1 MCSRKWF
8 VRLGAL
14 LLSAALLALCALAAD
29 TTPLTDGLLE
39 ANSNRQAHPFSD
51 APVESQF
58 TTEGF
63 EKVGETQKLEVYL
76 NRQEAALRIRNKIT
90 GYLWGALPIGEA
102 EGLNTAWRCYG
113 NGLVSVECVN
123 AEGAE
128 SRVSIGKDGKAEYE
142 ISDDG
147 LLCSVDFPE
156 QEIAFQVR
164 ASWADSRVTLEL
176 VDGSLTERG
185 EGFFLKSMSFLP
197 FLGSSYSDS
206 VDGYIL
212 LPDGCGALIRYR
224 KPANYSSTYAARIYG
239 KDYGVESLAST
250 ADNTARPE
258 AQALMPVYAMVHG
271 AWQNGFLA
279 VVDEGAA
286 YASLVA
292 APAQTNNP
300 YNWASARFEFRQK
313 YVKNIN
319 RKDGAGANVYQETPN
334 AVVPKISFYFTQ
346 GEQAN
351 YDGMA
356 VLYRQM
362 LIEQGVLTP
371 LTPLTQQDGTVPL
384 HLEVLGADKKENF
397 LWNTTQVF
405 TTLAQAEEMRQ
416 SLADAGISEL
426 DMVLRCYAKNNA
438 CGAKLLS
445 RLGDKEDIAA
455 LDRALC
461 ETGGS
466 LSLYFDPITANTDQ
480 ITLRTEAA
488 NNLSRQEIRWIDNLA
503 PRMYPYT
510 YLYRLTEAE
519 ARTQKALSRKYGADF
534 ALAQA
539 SNRLYSDFT
548 SGREVT
554 RAESLTRLTAL
565 TQTLAGG
572 GRIAMYRPNQYL
584 WQYADRF
591 LDLPVSNSQILYES
605 DCVPF
610 LQIVLSGCAEL
621 YGGTINTSSY
631 SSERMLR
638 QIEYG
643 MAPSF
648 VVTGC
653 ESLELNNTAQEAY
666 FSTGFADWRAQIVES
681 YQTVA
686 EGLSAVWGHAII
698 SHRCLNSGLIRV
710 EYDNG
715 VCIYLNY
722 TDAALTAEGVSVQP
736 GGFAVI
742 QGDAR

>member
-8 VRLGAL
+8 LRLGAL

-29 TTPLTDGLLE
+29 EIPLTDGLLE
-39 ANSNRQAHPFSD
+39 ANSNRQVHPFSD
-51 APVESQF
+51 APAESQF
-58 TTEGF
+58 TTQGF
-63 EKVGETQKLEVYL
+63 EKVGETPQLAIYL
-76 NRQEAALRIRNKIT
+76 NRQEAALRILNKTT

-113 NGLVSVECVN
+113 NGLVSAECVN

-128 SRVSIGKDGKAEYE
+128 SRISIGKDGEAAYE
-142 ISDDG
+142 ILDG
-147 LLCSVDFPE
+147 SLLCSVEFP
-156 QEIAFQVR
+156 QQQIRFQVR
-164 ASWADSRVTLEL
+164 VSWENSRVTLEL
-176 VDGSLTERG
+176 VDGSLVEQD
-185 EGFFLKSMSFLP
+185 EGFYLKSMSFLP

-212 LPDGCGALIRYR
+212 LPDGCGALVRYR

-239 KDYGVESLAST
+239 KDYGIESLAST

-271 AWQNGFLA
+271 AGQNGFLA
-279 VVDEGAA
+279 VVDEGAE

-319 RKDGAGANVYQETPN
+319 RKEGAGANVYQETPN

-371 LTPLTQQDGTVPL
+371 LTQPGGAVPL
-384 HLEVLGADKKENF
+384 RLEVLGADKKENF
-397 LWNTTQVF
+397 LWNTTKVF
-405 TTLAQAEEMRQ
+405 TTLAQAEQMRQ
-416 SLADAGISEL
+416 SLAEAGISEL
-426 DMVLRCYAKNNA
+426 DMVLRCYTKNNE
-438 CGAKLLS
+438 CGAKLLA
-445 RLGDKEDIAA
+445 RLGSKADIAA
-455 LDRALC
+455 LDRALR

-466 LSLYFDPITANTDQ
+466 LSLYLDPITANEDQ

-503 PRMYPYT
+503 SRMYPYT
-510 YLYRLTEAE
+510 YLYRLNEAE
-519 ARTQKALSRKYGADF
+519 SRTQKAISRDYGADF

-539 SNRLYSDFT
+539 SNKLYSDFT
-548 SGREVT
+548 SGKEVT
-554 RAESLTRLTAL
+554 RAESMARLTAL
-565 TQTLAGG
+565 TEALAQD

-591 LDLPVSNSQILYES
+591 LELPVSNSQILYES

-621 YGGTINTSSY
+621 YGGAINTSSY

-653 ESLELNNTAQEAY
+653 ESLELYNTAQESY
-666 FSTGFADWRAQIVES
+666 FSTGFADWRGQIVES

-686 EGLSAVWGHAII
+686 EGLSDVWGHAIV
-698 SHRCLNSGLIRV
+698 SHRALQNGLIRV

-715 VCIYLNY
+715 VCIFLNY
-722 TDAALTAEGVSVQP
+722 TDAALTVEGIRVQA
-736 GGFAVI
+736 GGFAVL
-742 QGDAR
+742 QGGAR

>member
-14 LLSAALLALCALAAD
+14 LLSAALLVLCAFAAD
-29 TTPLTDGLLE
+29 TTPLTDGMLE

-76 NRQEAALRIRNKIT
+76 NRQEAALRIRNKTT

-271 AWQNGFLA
+271 AGKTVFWRSWTRELRM
-279 VVDEGAA
+279 
-286 YASLVA
+286 
-292 APAQTNNP
+292 PALSP
-300 YNWASARFEFRQK
+300 R
-313 YVKNIN
+313 
-319 RKDGAGANVYQETPN
+319 
-334 AVVPKISFYFTQ
+334 
-346 GEQAN
+346 
-351 YDGMA
+351 
-356 VLYRQM
+356 
-362 LIEQGVLTP
+362 
-371 LTPLTQQDGTVPL
+371 L
-384 HLEVLGADKKENF
+384 HRR
-397 LWNTTQVF
+397 T
-405 TTLAQAEEMRQ
+405 
-416 SLADAGISEL
+416 I
-426 DMVLRCYAKNNA
+426 
-438 CGAKLLS
+438 
-445 RLGDKEDIAA
+445 
-455 LDRALC
+455 
-461 ETGGS
+461 
-466 LSLYFDPITANTDQ
+466 PIT
-480 ITLRTEAA
+480 
-488 NNLSRQEIRWIDNLA
+488 
-503 PRMYPYT
+503 
-510 YLYRLTEAE
+510 
-519 ARTQKALSRKYGADF
+519 
-534 ALAQA
+534 
-539 SNRLYSDFT
+539 
-548 SGREVT
+548 GR
-554 RAESLTRLTAL
+554 RH
-565 TQTLAGG
+565 
-572 GRIAMYRPNQYL
+572 
-584 WQYADRF
+584 
-591 LDLPVSNSQILYES
+591 
-605 DCVPF
+605 
-610 LQIVLSGCAEL
+610 VL
-621 YGGTINTSSY
+621 N
-631 SSERMLR
+631 
-638 QIEYG
+638 
-643 MAPSF
+643 F
-648 VVTGC
+648 VR
-653 ESLELNNTAQEAY
+653 SM
-666 FSTGFADWRAQIVES
+666 
-681 YQTVA
+681 
-686 EGLSAVWGHAII
+686 
-698 SHRCLNSGLIRV
+698 
-710 EYDNG
+710 
-715 VCIYLNY
+715 
-722 TDAALTAEGVSVQP
+722 
-736 GGFAVI
+736 
-742 QGDAR
+742 

>member
-8 VRLGAL
+8 LRLGAL

-346 GEQAN
+346 GEQAT

-362 LIEQGVLTP
+362 LIEQGV

-426 DMVLRCYAKNNA
+426 DMVLRCYAKNNE

-455 LDRALC
+455 LDRALR

-519 ARTQKALSRKYGADF
+519 ERTQKALSRKYGADF

-715 VCIYLNY
+715 MCIYLNY

>member
-1 MCSRKWF
+1 M
-8 VRLGAL
+8 
-14 LLSAALLALCALAAD
+14 
-29 TTPLTDGLLE
+29 
-39 ANSNRQAHPFSD
+39 
-51 APVESQF
+51 
-58 TTEGF
+58 
-63 EKVGETQKLEVYL
+63 
-76 NRQEAALRIRNKIT
+76 
-90 GYLWGALPIGEA
+90 
-102 EGLNTAWRCYG
+102 
-113 NGLVSVECVN
+113 
-123 AEGAE
+123 
-128 SRVSIGKDGKAEYE
+128 
-142 ISDDG
+142 
-147 LLCSVDFPE
+147 
-156 QEIAFQVR
+156 
-164 ASWADSRVTLEL
+164 
-176 VDGSLTERG
+176 
-185 EGFFLKSMSFLP
+185 
-197 FLGSSYSDS
+197 
-206 VDGYIL
+206 
-212 LPDGCGALIRYR
+212 
-224 KPANYSSTYAARIYG
+224 
-239 KDYGVESLAST
+239 AST

-371 LTPLTQQDGTVPL
+371 LTQQDGTVPL

-426 DMVLRCYAKNNA
+426 DMVLRCYAKNNE

-455 LDRALC
+455 LDRALR

-466 LSLYFDPITANTDQ
+466 LSLYFDPITANKDQ

-722 TDAALTAEGVSVQP
+722 TDAALPAEGVSVQP

>member
-14 LLSAALLALCALAAD
+14 LLSAALLALCAFANGEV
-29 TTPLTDGLLE
+29 PLTDGLLE
-39 ANSNRQAHPFSD
+39 ANSNRQVHPFSGT
-51 APVESQF
+51 PVESRF
-58 TTEGF
+58 TTQGF
-63 EKVGETQKLEVYL
+63 EKIGETPQLEVYL
-76 NRQEAALRIRNKIT
+76 NRQEAALRIRNKTT
-90 GYLWGALPIGEA
+90 GYLWGALPVGEA

-128 SRVSIGKDGKAEYE
+128 SRVSIGKDGTAEYE
-142 ISDDG
+142 ILDDG
-147 LLCSVDFPE
+147 LLCSVELPQQQIRFR
-156 QEIAFQVR
+156 VR
-164 ASWADSRVTLEL
+164 ASWADSRLTLEL
-176 VDGSLTERG
+176 VEGSLEERD

-197 FLGSSYSDS
+197 FLGSAYSDS

-239 KDYGVESLAST
+239 KDYGIESLAST

-271 AWQNGFLA
+271 AGQNGFLA
-279 VVDEGAA
+279 VVEKGAE
-286 YASLVA
+286 YASLIA

-319 RKDGAGANVYQETPN
+319 RKEGAGANVYQETPN

-362 LIEQGVLTP
+362 LIEQGI
-371 LTPLTQQDGTVPL
+371 LTPLTQQKGELPL

-397 LWNTTQVF
+397 LWNTTQTF
-405 TTLAQAEEMRQ
+405 TTLEQAEEMRR
-416 SLADAGISEL
+416 SLAEEGISAL
-426 DMVLRCYAKNNA
+426 DMVLRCYTKNNE
-438 CGAKLLS
+438 CGTKLLS
-445 RLGDKEDIAA
+445 RLGSKERLAA
-455 LDRALC
+455 LGSALR

-466 LSLYFDPITANTDQ
+466 LSLYLDPVTANEDQ

-503 PRMYPYT
+503 SRMYPYT
-510 YLYRLTEAE
+510 YLYRLNEAE
-519 ARTQKALSRKYGADF
+519 TRTKRALSRDYGANF

-539 SNRLYSDFT
+539 SNKLYSDFT
-548 SGREVT
+548 SGKEVT
-554 RAESLTRLTAL
+554 RAESLARLTAL
-565 TQTLAGG
+565 TQSLADG

-621 YGGTINTSSY
+621 YGGAINTSSY
-631 SSERMLR
+631 SSERLLR

-653 ESLELNNTAQEAY
+653 ESSELYNTAQESY

-681 YQTVA
+681 YRTVA
-686 EGLSAVWGHAII
+686 EGLSDVWGHAIVA
-698 SHRCLNSGLIRV
+698 HRALQNGLIRV
-710 EYDNG
+710 EYDNN
-715 VCIYLNY
+715 VCILLNY
-722 TDAALTAEGVSVQP
+722 TDAALSAEGVRVQA

-742 QGDAR
+742 RGGVR

>member
-405 TTLAQAEEMRQ
+405 TTLAQAGEMRQ

-426 DMVLRCYAKNNA
+426 DMVLRCYAKNNE

-510 YLYRLTEAE
+510 YLYRLTE
-519 ARTQKALSRKYGADF
+519 ALSRKYGADF